1 MKTRNLVI
9 VIMTVAALGTALVLK
24 TVLAQ
29 TGDSNRA
36 TVDDLVAANRVLA
49 IFAPFGCV
57 ITEETLRDLLHCA
70 LMQRT
75 TAKTAL

>member
-29 TGDSNRA
+29 TGDSKGEYRGLAYRNDA
-36 TVDDLVAANRVLA
+36 DLKAWLAKRPGEAALEPDLPIIDPPRVACSARV
-49 IFAPFGCV
+49 
-57 ITEETLRDLLHCA
+57 R
-70 LMQRT
+70 
-75 TAKTAL
+75 